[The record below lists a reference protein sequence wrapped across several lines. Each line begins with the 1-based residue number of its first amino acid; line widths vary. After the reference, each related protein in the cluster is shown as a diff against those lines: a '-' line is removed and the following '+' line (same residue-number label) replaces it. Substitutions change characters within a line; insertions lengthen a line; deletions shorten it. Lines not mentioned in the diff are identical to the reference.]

1 MLEKITVDHL
11 TFAYTDQPQLA
22 DISLAFPIGQ
32 FSLLIGPTGCGK
44 STLLKIMAG
53 LYPKYGGKVALGT
66 VDLAGLKQAMMF
78 QDAGEQFTMATP
90 REEIIFTLE
99 NLGLDK
105 NSYEKRLAK
114 AADFAQ
120 IQDLLDQ
127 KIVTMSGGEKQR
139 VALAVL
145 IAMDVDLFLL
155 DEPFASVDPVART
168 FLVDRLAK
176 LRDQGKTIILTDHLF
191 NDYLGKVD
199 QLYQFKNQQVTQV
212 DSTTRDQILSALDD
226 IQLAFPLPAEKNLH
240 DPAFVLSD
248 LTLNPGKLL
257 LKQDQLAIPKGKVT
271 LLTGQN
277 GTGKT
282 SLFKAMTKLMPYTGS
297 LKWERQEVAKAKE
310 RQYFS
315 HVAQIFQ
322 NATDQFMAITVKDE
336 LAISQKGQHNPYFTK
351 DRLEAALGQLDLT
364 DHLDQVV
371 YSLSGGQK
379 KKLQILL
386 MLLSGH
392 EVLLIDEPLSGLD
405 HKSIDQVLALLK
417 ESQKA
422 MGQTIIVISHQFYG
436 LNNWCDYHL
445 RLADQ
450 KLTYVTD

>member
-1 MLEKITVDHL
+1 MEKITVDHL

-53 LYPKYGGKVALGT
+53 LYPKYSGKLASGT

-90 REEIIFTLE
+90 REEIIFALE

-105 NSYEKRLAK
+105 NSYEKRLAE

-145 IAMDVDLFLL
+145 VAMDVDIFLL
-155 DEPFASVDPVART
+155 DEPFASVDPAARR
-168 FLVDRLAK
+168 FLIGRLAK
-176 LRDQGKTIILTDHLF
+176 LKEQGKTIIITDHLF
-191 NDYLGKVD
+191 DDYQDKVD
-199 QLYQFKNQQVTQV
+199 GVYRFKGEQV
-212 DSTTRDQILSALDD
+212 DLLTKDEQALLLDTEP
-226 IQLAFPLPAEKNLH
+226 IGLHFPLPENEPA
-240 DPAFVLSD
+240 AFVMKNFAIKQGRPLLEQKELS
-248 LTLNPGKLL
+248 
-257 LKQDQLAIPKGKVT
+257 IPKGKVT
-271 LLTGQN
+271 LITGPN
-277 GTGKT
+277 GSGKS
-282 SLFKAMTKLMPYTGS
+282 SLFKAMTKLLDYQGS
-297 LKWERQEVAKAKE
+297 LTWEGKEVAKLKE
-310 RQYFS
+310 RTYFQ

-322 NATDQFMAITVKDE
+322 NAADQFMAITVKEE
-336 LAISQKGQHNPYFTK
+336 LDLSKKHACPYFTPEVL
-351 DRLEAALGQLDLT
+351 DQALADLDLA

-386 MLLSGH
+386 MLLSGQ

-405 HKSIDQVLALLK
+405 QKSIEQVVGLLK
-417 ESQKA
+417 KCQEKS
-422 MGQTIIVISHQFYG
+422 GQTILLISHQFYG
-436 LNNWCDYHL
+436 INTWCDYHL
-445 RLADQ
+445 RLAGRELAFVQD
-450 KLTYVTD
+450 

>member
-11 TFAYTDQPQLA
+11 TFAYTDQPL
-22 DISLAFPIGQ
+22 ISNLSLSFNIGQ

-53 LYPKYGGKVALGT
+53 LYPKYGGKLTAGT

-90 REEIIFTLE
+90 REEIIFALE
-99 NLGLDK
+99 NLGLDRAE
-105 NSYEKRLAK
+105 YEKRLAK

-155 DEPFASVDPVART
+155 DEPFASVDPVARS
-168 FLVDRLAK
+168 FLVERLAK

-199 QLYQFKNQQVTQV
+199 QLYQFKDQQVSHV
-212 DSTTRDQILSALDD
+212 DSQTRDQILSALDD
-226 IQLAFPLPAEKNLH
+226 IQLAFPLPDEKNQAA
-240 DPAFVLSD
+240 AFVLQD
-248 LTLNPGKLL
+248 LSLNPGKQLL
-257 LKQDQLAIPKGKVT
+257 EQDQLRIPKGKVT

-297 LKWERQEVAKAKE
+297 LKWEGQEVAKAKE

-336 LAISQKGQHNPYFTK
+336 LAISQKAQHNPYFTP

-405 HKSIDQVLALLK
+405 HKSIDQVLDLLK

-445 RLADQ
+445 RLANQ
-450 KLTYVTD
+450 KLTYVKD

>member
-1 MLEKITVDHL
+1 MEKITVDHL

-53 LYPKYGGKVALGT
+53 LYPKYGGKLVSGT

-90 REEIIFTLE
+90 REEIIFALE

-145 IAMDVDLFLL
+145 VAMDVDIFLL
-155 DEPFASVDPVART
+155 DEPFASVDPAARR
-168 FLVDRLAK
+168 FLIGRLAK
-176 LRDQGKTIILTDHLF
+176 LKKQGKTIIITDHLF
-191 NDYLGKVD
+191 DDYQDKVD
-199 QLYQFKNQQVTQV
+199 GVYRFKGEQV
-212 DSTTRDQILSALDD
+212 DLLTKDEQALLLDTEP
-226 IQLAFPLPAEKNLH
+226 IGLHFPLPENEPA
-240 DPAFVLSD
+240 AFVMKNFAIKQGRPLLEQKELS
-248 LTLNPGKLL
+248 
-257 LKQDQLAIPKGKVT
+257 IPKGKVT
-271 LLTGQN
+271 LITGPN
-277 GTGKT
+277 GSGKS
-282 SLFKAMTKLMPYTGS
+282 SLFKAMTKLLDYQGS
-297 LKWERQEVAKAKE
+297 LTWEGKEVAKLKE
-310 RQYFS
+310 RTYFQ

-322 NATDQFMAITVKDE
+322 NAADQFMAITVKEE
-336 LAISQKGQHNPYFTK
+336 LDLSKKHACPYFTPEVL
-351 DRLEAALGQLDLT
+351 DQALADLDLA

-386 MLLSGH
+386 ILLSGQ

-405 HKSIDQVLALLK
+405 QKSIEQVVGLLK
-417 ESQKA
+417 KCQEKS
-422 MGQTIIVISHQFYG
+422 GQTILLISHQFYG
-436 LNNWCDYHL
+436 INTWCDYHL
-445 RLADQ
+445 RLAGRELAFVQD
-450 KLTYVTD
+450 